1 MPCSNYELLIV
12 MIMKKYVLTIVALVL
27 VAAGAQSQGFKETL
41 THAERVCI
49 RDLYGNIEVVAG
61 AGNEIVVEKIGQARL
76 PEDARKAKPSAYN
89 DDNTGQGINFNFA
102 NRQVVLSPSEKESQ
116 FADYRITV
124 PDKVDL
130 SLTNESLYKKIAVN
144 NYQNKE
150 IFNRVIVEGVNGE
163 IVVDV
168 FSSDVY
174 LNEVTGPLAIA
185 IFYGNCKVDFA
196 KLNQEFPS
204 VIDIYLGNIDVI
216 LPEKTPFFA
225 QLEAKGGGIFS
236 EFDID
241 LKEKEVPLSVEERFF
256 YGVDGKLGEMFFH
269 DDTPNTGKEYEA
281 SKVVGLVNGSGVSV
295 RAEVHVGY
303 VNLKK
308 R

>member
-1 MPCSNYELLIV
+1 
-12 MIMKKYVLTIVALVL
+12 MKKIVLIIVALVL
-27 VAAGAQSQGFKETL
+27 VAASAQSQGFKEAL
-41 THAERVCI
+41 THVERVCI
-49 RDLYGNIEVVAG
+49 SDLYGNIEVVAG
-61 AGNEIVVEKIGQARL
+61 TESEIVIEKIGQARL
-76 PEDARKAKPSAYN
+76 PKDARKAKPSAYN
-89 DDNTGQGINFNFA
+89 DDNTGQGINFVFA
-102 NRQVVLSPSEKESQ
+102 NRQVVLSPSERESQ
-116 FADYRITV
+116 FADYRVTV
-124 PDKVDL
+124 PATVDL
-130 SLTNESLYKKIAVN
+130 SITNENLYKKIAVN

-150 IFNRVIVEGVNGE
+150 IFNRVVVEGVNGE

-174 LNEVTGPLAIA
+174 LNEVAGPLAIA

-196 KLNQEFPS
+196 QLNQKLPS
-204 VIDIYLGNIDVI
+204 VIDIYLGNVDMV
-216 LPEKTPFFA
+216 LPQKTPFFA

-236 EFDID
+236 EFEID
-241 LKEKEVPLSVEERFF
+241 LKEKEAPLSNEERFF
-256 YGVDGKLGEMFFH
+256 ANVEHLLGEKFFH

-295 RAEVHVGY
+295 RAQVYVGY